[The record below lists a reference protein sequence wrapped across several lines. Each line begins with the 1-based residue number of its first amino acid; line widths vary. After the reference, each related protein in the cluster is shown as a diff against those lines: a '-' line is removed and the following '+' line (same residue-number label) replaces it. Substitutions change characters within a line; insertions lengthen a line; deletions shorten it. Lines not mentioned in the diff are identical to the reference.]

1 MAAKRSPSKKSTPP
15 KKSVAK
21 RAPAKP
27 KKAAAKKAPKKAR
40 AVKTPAAKTPAAKA
54 PAAKAPAKKAPAKK
68 APAKRRSAG
77 DERLA
82 QLESLVEMMVAKDVV
97 EVELEEAGA
106 RWRVRRTEPQAVTYA
121 APAMA
126 MPAAAAMAPAAGG
139 AMAAA
144 VPAEAQGEVF
154 KSPMLGTYYAS
165 SSPDSEPF
173 CKAGDQVNPD
183 TTLCI
188 IEAMKV
194 MNEIKAE
201 QSFEILEVLVKN
213 GEPVEYGQP
222 MFLIR

>member
-1 MAAKRSPSKKSTPP
+1 MAAKRSPSKKSTTP
-15 KKSVAK
+15 KKSANK
-21 RAPAKP
+21 RAAAKP
-27 KKAAAKKAPKKAR
+27 KKAVAKRGTKKVAKKAPTKKA
-40 AVKTPAAKTPAAKA
+40 A
-54 PAAKAPAKKAPAKK
+54 PKKAAPKK
-68 APAKRRSAG
+68 VVAKRRSAG

-97 EVELEEAGA
+97 EVELEEGGA

-126 MPAAAAMAPAAGG
+126 MPAAAAMAPVGGAAAPGAAAAGP
-139 AMAAA
+139 AA
-144 VPAEAQGEVF
+144 PAEPQGEVF
-154 KSPMLGTYYAS
+154 KSPMLGTYYAAA
-165 SSPDSEPF
+165 SPDSEPF
-173 CKAGDQVNPD
+173 CKAGDEVNPD

>member
-15 KKSVAK
+15 KKSAAK
-21 RAPAKP
+21 RAPATP
-27 KKAAAKKAPKKAR
+27 KKAAAKKAPKKA
-40 AVKTPAAKTPAAKA
+40 A
-54 PAAKAPAKKAPAKK
+54 AKKAPARPASVKR
-68 APAKRRSAG
+68 APVAKRAPAAKRESAKRRSAG

-126 MPAAAAMAPAAGG
+126 MPTGIAMAPAIGG
-139 AMAAA
+139 VPAAA
-144 VPAEAQGEVF
+144 VPVEPQGEVF

>member
-15 KKSVAK
+15 KKSAAK
-21 RAPAKP
+21 RAPATP
-27 KKAAAKKAPKKAR
+27 KKAAAKKATKKA
-40 AVKTPAAKTPAAKA
+40 A
-54 PAAKAPAKKAPAKK
+54 AKKAPARPASVKRE
-68 APAKRRSAG
+68 PAKRRSAG

-121 APAMA
+121 APTMA
-126 MPAAAAMAPAAGG
+126 MPTGVAMAPAIGG
-139 AMAAA
+139 VQAAA
-144 VPAEAQGEVF
+144 VPVEPQGEVF